1 MEDDDDEQ
9 EEIQGCDVKR
19 DHVKQQLTFLQCVTM
34 VKYLCKK
41 FRGNYPDSMRL
52 SSEEDP
58 TTHVVTTK
66 KAGKIELLSQYYL

>member
-9 EEIQGCDVKR
+9 EEIQVCDVKR

-52 SSEEDP
+52 
-58 TTHVVTTK
+58 
-66 KAGKIELLSQYYL
+66 